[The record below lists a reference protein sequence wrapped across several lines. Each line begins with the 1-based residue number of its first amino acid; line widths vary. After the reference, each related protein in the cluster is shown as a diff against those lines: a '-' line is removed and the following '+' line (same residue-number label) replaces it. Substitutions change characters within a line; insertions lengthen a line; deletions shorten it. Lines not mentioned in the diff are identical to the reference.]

1 MSVEKDVEN
10 RLEEA
15 IRRHAREGN
24 IIPFPA
30 KQTRTAKPQ
39 GHAVTISGDGNAAI
53 IGSNNHVSIHV
64 SRPRKVVA
72 EVRPGAEHISDDQA
86 ARLQQLVHDVHLHT
100 GKPFQLIWTSLL
112 RHVGAPKYRLIR
124 FGHFEAAESY
134 LVRWLAHSTSRDE
147 TEEQERKRHIRYI
160 KTNQRKLGRSDEEVA
175 AFLRQHIGKSHLRDC
190 ALGELQKVRKQ
201 LVGKWLN
208 RE

>member
-15 IRRHAREGN
+15 IRKHAREGN

-64 SRPRKVVA
+64 SRPRKIVA
-72 EVRPGAEHISDDQA
+72 EVHPGMEHISDDQA

-112 RHVGAPKYRLIR
+112 RHVSAPKYRLIR
-124 FGHFEAAESY
+124 SERYKSAEDY
-134 LVRWLAHSTSRDE
+134 MVRWLARTTRQDE
-147 TEEQERKRHIRYI
+147 TEDQERKRHIRYI
-160 KTNQRKLGRSDEEVA
+160 KTNQRKLGRPDEDVTAYLQKHFEKSR
-175 AFLRQHIGKSHLRDC
+175 LRQCTLN
-190 ALGELQKVRKQ
+190 ELQKVRKE
-201 LVGKWLN
+201 LVHSWL
-208 RE
+208 